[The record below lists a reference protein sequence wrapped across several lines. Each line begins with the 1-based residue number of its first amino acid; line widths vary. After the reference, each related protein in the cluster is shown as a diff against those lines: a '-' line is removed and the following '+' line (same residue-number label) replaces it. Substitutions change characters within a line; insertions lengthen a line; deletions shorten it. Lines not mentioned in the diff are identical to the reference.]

1 MNRDD
6 LKRPKQVDFI
16 GYDNR
21 SNSFFDRDGY
31 IVALEN
37 YLSDLEECC
46 KTSENRAEYY
56 AEEAHELQAELA
68 IFNYQY
74 LYYGFDKE
82 GLKATY
88 FALEQAI
95 ADAMPY
101 VVKWSEATERH
112 NMQHLF
118 EECIDRN
125 KSYVKGV
132 ADFYKMLGYKNFLIK
147 RGILDD

>member
-1 MNRDD
+1 MNRQD

-56 AEEAHELQAELA
+56 AVEAHDLQAELA
-68 IFNYQY
+68 IFNYQC

-82 GLKATY
+82 GLKATS

-95 ADAMPY
+95 ADAMPD
-101 VVKWSEATERH
+101 VSEWRRFAEGRSEKE
-112 NMQHLF
+112 LYD
-118 EECIDRN
+118 ECINRH
-125 KSYVKGV
+125 KSYIKGV
-132 ADFYKMLGYKNFLIK
+132 ADFYKMLGYKNYLIK